1 MSNVLFAHIV
11 TRYARAFIRTHSRTP
26 AQAERRSMKYVLSLL
41 AIAAVV
47 ATPALL
53 LRAQNPPS
61 VQSVTVQF
69 TDGSQQQLLAA
80 TQPSGEIDPHIQNPD
95 RCLGINLEGLR
106 DYDRSFMFI
115 DAMKTC
121 RKFGTAQMAYDEK
134 GAVDANGWP
143 TGDAGTLVMTDATNI
158 NGLYHFYATGQC
170 DLTAVPATVRN
181 LRYDERSNR
190 TMAEILVNQPKDAI
204 VTLTLMFKNTFG
216 GLKNIK
222 LFRPG
227 YDSDAEIYTK
237 EFNRALQPFGA
248 IRFMDFLATN
258 NSAIKTWNDRAKPAD
273 ATFSTDKG
281 GPYEFAIEMG
291 NRTNKDIWLNIPAL
305 ADDDHI
311 TKLGEL
317 VRAKLK
323 PNLNC
328 FVEYS
333 NEVWNGQFKQANQ
346 NFEAAKAEV
355 AAGEKTLSD
364 GGRDANVYYWAWK
377 RVAKRSI
384 EIKKLMGDDPRI
396 KVILASQVGYD
407 PPGTVIRTQLEY
419 VDKYHGP
426 PSKFIYAV
434 ACAPYFSPGMDPD
447 DKTNQKWYTQRDDLS
462 VDLICNRLL
471 TCTGST
477 KSHHVKAFHDLA
489 KKYNVKS
496 FAYEAGLDMQQYQ
509 NSLKAK
515 VASNYDPRMGD
526 ALEQY
531 LTNWYAG
538 GGDSLFYFNLNCRF
552 GPFGYWGLTE
562 DARMTNT
569 PKYQAATK
577 VAQQLNEPK

>member
-1 MSNVLFAHIV
+1 MNYSRSCIKMHPNASLFA
-11 TRYARAFIRTHSRTP
+11 IRSGTCLILRP
-26 AQAERRSMKYVLSLL
+26 ILV
-41 AIAAVV
+41 AIAISL
-47 ATPALL
+47 PAML
-53 LRAQNPPS
+53 LRAEQPA

-69 TDGSQQQLLAA
+69 ADGSQQQLLAA
-80 TQPSGEIDPHIQNPD
+80 TAGPLDPHVLNPG

-121 RKFGTAQMAYDEK
+121 RKFGTVQMPYDEK
-134 GAVDANGWP
+134 AQVDANGWP
-143 TGDAGTLVMTDATNI
+143 TGDAGTLVITDAKNI
-158 NGLYHFYATGQC
+158 NGVYHFFATGQC
-170 DLTAVPATVRN
+170 DLTAGPATVRN
-181 LRYDERSNR
+181 LHYDERSNR
-190 TMAEILVNQPKDAI
+190 TMAEVVINQPKDAI
-204 VTLTLMFKNTFG
+204 VTLTLVFKNTFG

-227 YDSDAEIYTK
+227 YDSDAEIFTK
-237 EFNRALQPFGA
+237 EFTRALQPFGA

-258 NSAIKTWNDRAKPAD
+258 NSAIKTWLDRPKPAD

-291 NRTNKDIWLNIPAL
+291 NRTGKDIWLNIPAL

-311 TKLGEL
+311 AKLGEL
-317 VRAKLK
+317 VRTKLK

-333 NEVWNGQFKQANQ
+333 NEVWNGQFQQAKQ
-346 NFEAAKAEV
+346 NFEAAKADV
-355 AAGEKTLSD
+355 AAGEKTLND
-364 GGRDANVYYWAWK
+364 GGRDANVYYWAWR

-384 EIKKLMGDDPRI
+384 EIKKLMGEDPRI
-396 KVILASQVGYD
+396 KVVLASQVGYD
-407 PPGTVIRTQLEY
+407 PPGMVIRTQLEY
-419 VDKYHGP
+419 IDKHHGA
-426 PSKFIYAV
+426 PSKFLYAI

-447 DKTNQKWYTQRDDLS
+447 DKTHQKWYTQRDDLT
-462 VDLICNRLL
+462 VDTICNRLL

-477 KSHHVKAFHDLA
+477 LSPHVKAYHEA
-489 KKYNVKS
+489 ARKYNIKS

-509 NSLKAK
+509 NSLNAK
-515 VASNYDPRMGD
+515 IAANDDPRMGD

-531 LTNWYAG
+531 LTNWYTA

-552 GPFGYWGLTE
+552 GTFGYWGLTE
-562 DARMTNT
+562 DSRVINT
-569 PKYQAATK
+569 PKYQAATR
-577 VAQQLNEPK
+577 VAQKLKQPE